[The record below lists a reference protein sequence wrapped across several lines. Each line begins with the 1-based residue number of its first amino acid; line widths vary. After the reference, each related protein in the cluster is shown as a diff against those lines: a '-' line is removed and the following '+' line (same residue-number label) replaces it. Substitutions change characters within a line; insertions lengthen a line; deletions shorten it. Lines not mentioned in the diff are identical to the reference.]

1 MEVYHNTGGD
11 SEGGGDASAEVL
23 KALISSAKEEPSL
36 LKSPETAGTLAME
49 IGKKLCD
56 LLLQPYDDSNLKL
69 PLGDLGLD
77 SLVALELRVWWKQ
90 VFAFDVTSLGN
101 VGHGI
106 ASRARSACSRLN
118 VGEVVNDDRCMSPMI
133 IMQRNMARIK

>member
-11 SEGGGDASAEVL
+11 SEGGGGASAEVP

-56 LLLQPYDDSNLKL
+56 LLLQLYDDINLKL
-69 PLGDLGLD
+69 PLGNLGLD

-90 VFAFDVTSLGN
+90 VFAFDVTSFGN
-101 VGHGI
+101 VGM
-106 ASRARSACSRLN
+106 ASLLALGS
-118 VGEVVNDDRCMSPMI
+118 M
-133 IMQRNMARIK
+133 

>member
-1 MEVYHNTGGD
+1 MEVYHHTGGD
-11 SEGGGDASAEVL
+11 SEGGGGASAEVL

-49 IGKKLCD
+49 IGKKLCH
-56 LLLQPYDDSNLKL
+56 LLLQPYDDINLKL

-90 VFAFDVTSLGN
+90 VFAFDAKVLEMLG
-101 VGHGI
+101 
-106 ASRARSACSRLN
+106 
-118 VGEVVNDDRCMSPMI
+118 
-133 IMQRNMARIK
+133 MALLLALGQHVAN

>member
-1 MEVYHNTGGD
+1 MLIHSACGGVGLAAVQLSLDLDGSPSQHRWD
-11 SEGGGDASAEVL
+11 SEGGGGASAEVL

-56 LLLQPYDDSNLKL
+56 LLLQPHDDINLNL
-69 PLGDLGLD
+69 PLGDLGLN

-90 VFAFDVTSLGN
+90 VFAFDAKVLEMLG
-101 VGHGI
+101 
-106 ASRARSACSRLN
+106 
-118 VGEVVNDDRCMSPMI
+118 
-133 IMQRNMARIK
+133 MALLLALGQHVAN